1 MAIIFDA
8 AAKRIILDATSVTAE
23 EIFSRWED
31 WLLLSDNLKY
41 LPAFY
46 HVGGTDL
53 GGGLLIPNYFFLM
66 NEWRV
71 RPLEG
76 DHTLVIT
83 GNLFVDGG
91 GVPVVRTLGPYQV
104 NVNYTVPVQAQG
116 ISTSG
121 SVSPTVSQIAEAVWG
136 YTQ

>member
-1 MAIIFDA
+1 MAITFDA
-8 AAKRIILDATSVTAE
+8 AAKRIILDTSSISAE

-31 WLLLSDNLKY
+31 WMVNDDNLKY
-41 LPAFY
+41 KPALY
-46 HVGGTDL
+46 HVGGIDL
-53 GGGLLIPNYFFLM
+53 GSGLYIPNYFFLA
-66 NEWRV
+66 NDWRV
-71 RPLEG
+71 RPLEN

-91 GVPVVRTLGPYQV
+91 GVPVVRTIGQYQV

-121 SVSPTVSQIAEAVWG
+121 STGPTVEQIAEAVWG
-136 YTQ
+136 YEQ

>member
-1 MAIIFDA
+1 MAIVFDA
-8 AAKRIILDATSVTAE
+8 AAKRIILDSTSVTAE

-31 WLLLSDNLKY
+31 WLLLDDNLKY
-41 LPAFY
+41 LPAFS
-46 HVGGTDL
+46 HVGGIDL
-53 GGGLLIPNYFFLM
+53 GSGLFIPNYFFLM
-66 NEWRV
+66 NDWRV

-91 GVPVVRTLGPYQV
+91 GVPVVRTVGPYQV

-121 SVSPTVSQIAEAVWG
+121 STGPSASQIAEAVWG